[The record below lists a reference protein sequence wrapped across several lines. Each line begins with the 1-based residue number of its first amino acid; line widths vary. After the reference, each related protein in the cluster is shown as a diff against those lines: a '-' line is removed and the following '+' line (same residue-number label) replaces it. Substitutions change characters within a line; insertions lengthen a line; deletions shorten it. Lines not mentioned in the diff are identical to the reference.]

1 MTDAS
6 SHTRNKT
13 HESDDSQ
20 TPAPHWAPW
29 LAGVLLLA
37 GLWGVGMVATRQSW
51 NPGFAYLAIMI
62 EIFVINFL
70 SVAIWNHVLIG
81 RRIGVKSGTKGWDY
95 AVMLLGFTP
104 GVVGMYVAAWWQND
118 AAGLAPIDT
127 LWWVALL
134 ILGLGWA
141 IANWSMIVNPFF
153 EKTVRIQ
160 SEHGHQ
166 VVDSGPYRYVRH
178 PGYVG
183 FVAWMLTT
191 PILLGSSWA
200 WAPAL
205 YAAATLVLRTHLE
218 DRTLRNELAGYTE
231 YSNRVQYRLIPG
243 VW

>member
-1 MTDAS
+1 
-6 SHTRNKT
+6 
-13 HESDDSQ
+13 
-20 TPAPHWAPW
+20 

-37 GLWGVGMVATRQSW
+37 GLLGVGMVATRQSW

-62 EIFVINFL
+62 ELFVINFL

-104 GVVGMYVAAWWQND
+104 GVFGMYVAAWWQNE
-118 AAGLAPIDT
+118 AVGLAPIDT

-141 IANWSMIVNPFF
+141 FANWSMIVNPFF

-166 VVDSGPYRYVRH
+166 VVDSGPYRLSTAVRIDMSATPATSASS
-178 PGYVG
+178 PGCLQHRYC
-183 FVAWMLTT
+183 L
-191 PILLGSSWA
+191 
-200 WAPAL
+200 APPGPGH
-205 YAAATLVLRTHLE
+205 R
-218 DRTLRNELAGYTE
+218 RCMPP
-231 YSNRVQYRLIPG
+231 RL
-243 VW
+243 